1 MRKFKIYLIVSTL
14 LLSLVGCAQDQ
25 SNKPD
30 KLYDEGNA
38 LMRKIESGLR
48 AGEYK
53 KNKMTQSK
61 EEEILAI
68 EKKYKEAIE
77 LWPKHGRAHIMLGM
91 LYKFVERYEDAI
103 PHLEVGMTL
112 PKGSKDWGIAAD
124 TLGSV
129 YMAMNDTKSGAK
141 IFEEVVQVTP
151 NDSLAYYKLG
161 VCYAVIPNMKKAKE
175 AFDKVIQLNDTHV
188 DSAKAMIKQF
198 KLESL

>member
-1 MRKFKIYLIVSTL
+1 MKKFKTYLIVSTL

-30 KLYDEGNA
+30 KLYDEGLT
-38 LMRKIESGLR
+38 LMKKIESGLR
-48 AGEYK
+48 AGEYN

-103 PHLEVGMTL
+103 PHLELGMTL
-112 PKGSKDWGIAAD
+112 PKGSKDWVIAAD

-129 YMAMNDTKSGAK
+129 YMAMNDAKSGAK

-161 VCYAVIPNMKKAKE
+161 VCYAFIPNMKKAKE
-175 AFDKVIQLNDTHV
+175 AFDKVIQLNDTEV

>member
-30 KLYDEGNA
+30 KLYNEGNA

-48 AGEYK
+48 AGEYE

-129 YMAMNDTKSGAK
+129 YMAMNASGARK
-141 IFEEVVQVTP
+141 WAAMTASAATAGTRITMVLDNYV
-151 NDSLAYYKLG
+151 
-161 VCYAVIPNMKKAKE
+161 YAAPG
-175 AFDKVIQLNDTHV
+175 
-188 DSAKAMIKQF
+188 
-198 KLESL
+198 